1 MNIKRYIAR
10 NSREALRMVKKDMG
24 PEAVILKTKTIR
36 LTDEKSRQLLD
47 KVEVTAAVDYDA
59 PVVMESERQGAREL
73 KGLQQLERD
82 IKEIKEAVMHAN
94 EGVSLMPEVFFN
106 QELRNRFMNYRTFGL
121 STETIKT
128 LMADENDNSA
138 EGEQISQQV
147 LQESLASVLSRIK
160 IPRNTIG
167 IQGRKIYSFIGPTGV
182 GKTTTLAKLAAKNA
196 MEHGKKTA
204 LITLDTFRIAA
215 VAQLQTYAR
224 IMGLPIEVVVNSE
237 DLHKAIQKHN
247 DCDRI
252 FIDTAGRSPNADG
265 DITELRSFFQ
275 IPDEIHS
282 YLVLS
287 ATSQYEN
294 LVNFDERFSVLPVK
308 SYIFTKLDEA
318 QDASTMINFLI
329 AQQKPVS
336 YFTTGQQV
344 PEDIEAVTKK
354 RVAALLLS
362 GMKKMDGNII
372 KKGAEY
378 GSSCRP

>member
-36 LTDEKSRQLLD
+36 LKDEKSRQLLN

-82 IKEIKEAVMHAN
+82 IKEIKETVMHAN
-94 EGVSLMPEVFFN
+94 EGVSSMPEVFFN

-138 EGEQISQQV
+138 EDEQISQQV
-147 LQESLASVLSRIK
+147 LQESLSSVLSRIK
-160 IPRNTIG
+160 IPRNTMG

-224 IMGLPIEVVVNSE
+224 NMGLPIEVAVNSE

-265 DITELRSFFQ
+265 DITELKSFFQ
-275 IPDEIHS
+275 VPDEIHS

-294 LVNFDERFSVLPVK
+294 LVNFDERFSGLSVK

-318 QDASTMINFLI
+318 RDTSTMINFLI

-362 GMKKMDGNII
+362 GMKRMDGNII
-372 KKGAEY
+372 KKGTEY

>member
-36 LTDEKSRQLLD
+36 LKDEKSRQLLN

-82 IKEIKEAVMHAN
+82 IKEIKETVMHAN
-94 EGVSLMPEVFFN
+94 EGVSSMPEVFFN

-138 EGEQISQQV
+138 EDEQISQQV
-147 LQESLASVLSRIK
+147 LQESLSSVLSRIK
-160 IPRNTIG
+160 IPRNTMG
-167 IQGRKIYSFIGPTGV
+167 IRGRKIYSFIGPTGV

-224 IMGLPIEVVVNSE
+224 IMGLPIEVAVNSE

-265 DITELRSFFQ
+265 DITELRSFFR

-362 GMKKMDGNII
+362 GMKRMDGNII
-372 KKGAEY
+372 KKGTEY